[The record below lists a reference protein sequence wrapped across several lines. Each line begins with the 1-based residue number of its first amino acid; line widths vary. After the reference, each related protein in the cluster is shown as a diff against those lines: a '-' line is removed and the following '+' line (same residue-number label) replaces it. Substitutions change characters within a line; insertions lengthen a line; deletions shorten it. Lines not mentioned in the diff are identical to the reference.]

1 MQDEGVFRWVGNALG
16 EILRSLVDA
25 VGFIF
30 IKVGAAVHEFFAGV
44 AGAMGI
50 DPSFLNIV
58 WIVLGVWMLF
68 SAIRA
73 FARRRIFA
81 GIVWLFLVS
90 LLFGLLMSTPAEAS
104 RPAVRSKSSLPA
116 GTRVVPL
123 VRAPVQMHLQPPTIV
138 EPGIVVPRGAHRQQ
152 PAAQAARTF

>member
-30 IKVGAAVHEFFAGV
+30 SKIGAAVHEFFAGV

-123 VRAPVQMHLQPPTIV
+123 ARPPALIHPHVAPSA
-138 EPGIVVPRGAHRQQ
+138 EPGVVTPDSS
-152 PAAQAARTF
+152 ARPHHPVRHL

>member
-16 EILRSLVDA
+16 EILRSVVDA

-30 IKVGAAVHEFFAGV
+30 SKLGAAVHEFFDGLS
-44 AGAMGI
+44 GAMGI

-58 WIVLGVWMLF
+58 WIVLGVGMLF

-73 FARRRIFA
+73 FARRHIFA

-104 RPAVRSKSSLPA
+104 RSEVRSGSALPA
-116 GTRVVPL
+116 GTCAVALARSPAAVVPHAIL
-123 VRAPVQMHLQPPTIV
+123 CAENGVIAPADSPRHHASVRHL
-138 EPGIVVPRGAHRQQ
+138 
-152 PAAQAARTF
+152 

>member
-30 IKVGAAVHEFFAGV
+30 SKVGAAVHEFFAGV

-73 FARRRIFA
+73 FARRRVFA

-104 RPAVRSKSSLPA
+104 RAAVRSKSSLPA

-123 VRAPVQMHLQPPTIV
+123 ARPPAQTQLQPPAMG
-138 EPGIVVPRGAHRQQ
+138 EPGVVVPERGHHQH
-152 PAAQAARTF
+152 PAVPSVRSL

>member
-1 MQDEGVFRWVGNALG
+1 MQDEGVFRWIGNALG

-30 IKVGAAVHEFFAGV
+30 GKIGAALHEFFAGV

-73 FARRRIFA
+73 FAHRRIFA

-104 RPAVRSKSSLPA
+104 RSTVRSKSSLPA

-123 VRAPVQMHLQPPTIV
+123 SRPPLQTHLQPPA
-138 EPGIVVPRGAHRQQ
+138 AHDL
-152 PAAQAARTF
+152 AAARPDAGQRHLAALPVVRTL

>member
-30 IKVGAAVHEFFAGV
+30 GKVGAAVHEFFAGV

-73 FARRRIFA
+73 FARRHIFA

-123 VRAPVQMHLQPPTIV
+123 ARPPVQTHLHPPAIA
-138 EPGIVVPRGAHRQQ
+138 EPRSALPENGQRHHPALPVV
-152 PAAQAARTF
+152 RTL

>member
-16 EILRSLVDA
+16 GILRSVVDA

-30 IKVGAAVHEFFAGV
+30 SKLGAAVHEFFAGL

-68 SAIRA
+68 TAIRA
-73 FARRRIFA
+73 FARRHIFA

-104 RPAVRSKSSLPA
+104 RSQVRSESALPA

-123 VRAPVQMHLQPPTIV
+123 ARPPAVLVPHATPGVAPGVTTPAAAPRHHAPVRHL
-138 EPGIVVPRGAHRQQ
+138 
-152 PAAQAARTF
+152 